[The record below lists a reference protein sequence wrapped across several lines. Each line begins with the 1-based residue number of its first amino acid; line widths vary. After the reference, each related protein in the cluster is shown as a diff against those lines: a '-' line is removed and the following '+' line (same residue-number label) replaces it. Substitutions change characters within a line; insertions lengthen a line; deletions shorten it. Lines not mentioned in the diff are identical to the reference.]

1 MPFTEDSRGK
11 RARELRDRAREAP
24 TNVDPVE
31 PLSLLES
38 PQPSVRRDAIEALR
52 EIAEAKP
59 KSTTD
64 AIPRLIALLGTTDQQ
79 AEVHILEA
87 AAAVASVDPEAVAP
101 SIMPIIN
108 RIELR
113 SSTHVLQAATKVLAE
128 VATEYPE
135 VTIDAVPRLAVAL
148 DHPDP
153 RVKRNVL
160 AALSK
165 IAETYPEEIRPLVDE
180 LERALEEDDERVI
193 QAALATLGRLLSQ
206 YPMGSPHLL
215 DMTLH
220 LAEHDAVGVRANA
233 MGLLGDY
240 LRHEEAEDTV
250 ILGRL
255 LDALEDRT
263 AMVRTNAMT
272 AIGRIAVKTP
282 DLVIEHADTIE
293 SCLDDVDPRVRE
305 RACFALGAAQVHGAR
320 AILSSIAKDD
330 PDEDVRQRAS
340 WALERVH

>member
-1 MPFTEDSRGK
+1 MPFTEDSRAE

-38 PQPSVRRDAIEALR
+38 PQPGVRRDAIEALR
-52 EIAEAKP
+52 EIAEARP
-59 KSTTD
+59 ETTIE

-87 AAAVASVDPEAVAP
+87 AAAVAAVEPAAITP
-101 SIMPIIN
+101 CMGPIID

-113 SSTHVLQAATKVLAE
+113 SSTHVLQASTQVVAE
-128 VATEYPE
+128 VANEYPE
-135 VTIDAVPRLAVAL
+135 AAIDAVPRLAVAL

-160 AALSK
+160 AALSM
-165 IAETYPEEIRPLVDE
+165 IGQSHPGELRPLVDE

-193 QAALATLGRLLSQ
+193 QAALATLGRLLAQ
-206 YPMGSPHLL
+206 YPLGSQNLL
-215 DMTLH
+215 DLTLE
-220 LAEHDAVGVRANA
+220 LAEHDATGVRANA

-240 LRHEEAEDTV
+240 LRHEETTDVA
-250 ILGRL
+250 ILERL
-255 LDALEDRT
+255 LAALEDRT

-272 AIGRIAVKTP
+272 AIGRIAVNSP
-282 DLVIEHADTIE
+282 ELVIDHAVNIE
-293 SCLDDVDPRVRE
+293 RSLDDVDPRVRE
-305 RACFALGAAQVHGAR
+305 RACFALGAAKVERSRTLLTSLAH
-320 AILSSIAKDD
+320 DD